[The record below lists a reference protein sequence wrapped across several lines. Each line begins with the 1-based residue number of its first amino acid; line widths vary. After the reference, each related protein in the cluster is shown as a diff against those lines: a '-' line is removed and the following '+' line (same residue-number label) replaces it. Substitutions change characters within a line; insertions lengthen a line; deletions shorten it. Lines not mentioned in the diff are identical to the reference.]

1 MITVLAENG
10 WLEWL
15 VGRSADRT
23 GTPRLEWAAMP
34 ESWGVFVLVAAI
46 VMVGAAVIWLYRR
59 EIDSCPR
66 HIKLILAGLRL
77 AVVLLFIA
85 LLLRPSV
92 FFQQVTEIKPKI
104 TLLRDV
110 SLSLARADRYR
121 NEEYAN
127 RLAALVGATPDELAE
142 GKIGRDQLVN
152 RVLMDREFLKAVR
165 AKGTLQVIDFGDG
178 TEAVAVLPALDSDPT
193 ADESNGEDKSEETSS
208 DAESE
213 SESGS
218 ESTAPSQDIAM
229 PPLKP
234 SGLGTDVWQALREA
248 LENPIRLAAIVI
260 VSDGQHNAS
269 EDPLEM
275 AERAGALGIPIFTIG
290 VGDPN
295 PPRNLAVDEI
305 FVRNQAYPDEPFEIE
320 SIVQINSLGGS
331 AEMPANIEVSL
342 VEQKLDPTTG
352 RIQSERIVE
361 NREIPVPERGGRVRV
376 DFQHTVREPGNY
388 NYVVRLPVLPNETRT
403 DDNQLTSS
411 TLEVVDQK
419 VRVLLISGV
428 PSWDYIQVQ
437 RLLQRDQTIALSCWL
452 QSMDQSRPQDGD
464 IPISRL
470 PRTIEELGQYNI
482 VMMMDPNPEE
492 FDAQWI
498 EMLKTFLRNK
508 AGGLLFMAGPQYTA
522 EFVTLNRLRGIRDI
536 LPVRLG
542 DTEFIDLNQTLATAE
557 TEVSGRML
565 LVSHNLDHPVLSFH
579 SDPAETARRW
589 NQMPGIYWSFP
600 AIAAK
605 PTARVLMEHGDRVNA
620 EGNQP
625 LMVDGRF
632 GAGTVLYMGFQ
643 GTWRWRPVGL
653 QAQFFDRFWIQV
665 TRYLVENRSLQGQ
678 RRGFIDTDQT
688 QYELGQR
695 IVFVSRLLDA
705 QFQPLNEPTVN
716 AVITDDQ
723 GRSQK
728 IQMQRVPNQEG
739 QYEGTWIA
747 QRTGTFQATVELPG
761 AGDSSDLVDPISFR
775 VVPPSAEASAF
786 WLNRKL
792 LQEIADRSGGR
803 YFELYEI
810 SELPDAMP
818 VRVERAE
825 YNSPPEPLWGL
836 NQTTLA
842 FFFLLPVA
850 LLATE
855 WTLRKWYRLM

>member
-15 VGRSADRT
+15 VGRSPDRT

-34 ESWGVFVLVAAI
+34 ESWGVFVLVVAIVAIGAAI
-46 VMVGAAVIWLYRR
+46 IWLYRR
-59 EIDSCPR
+59 EIESCPR

-77 AVVLLFIA
+77 AVVMLFVA

-104 TLLRDV
+104 TLLRDA
-110 SLSLARADRYR
+110 SLSLARADQYR
-121 NEEYAN
+121 DEAYAKQ
-127 RLAALVGATPDELAE
+127 LASMVGAAPDELAA
-142 GKIGRDQLVN
+142 GAVSRDQLVN
-152 RVLMDREFLKAVR
+152 RILMDRKFLEAVR
-165 AKGTLQVIDFGDG
+165 AKGTLQVVDFGDG
-178 TEAVAVLPALDSDPT
+178 TEAVAILPAIGSDLTTDDSNTNDSP
-193 ADESNGEDKSEETSS
+193 E
-208 DAESE
+208 DAEPDADNSNRE
-213 SESGS
+213 VEL
-218 ESTAPSQDIAM
+218 

-234 SGLGTDVWQALREA
+234 TGLATDVWQALREA

-275 AERAGALGIPIFTIG
+275 AERAGTLGIPIFTIG

-320 SIVQINSLGGS
+320 SIIQINSLGGS
-331 AEMPANIEVSL
+331 ADMPANIEVTL

-352 RIQSERIVE
+352 RVQSERIVE
-361 NREIPVPERGGRVRV
+361 AREIAVPDRGGRVRV

-403 DDNQLTSS
+403 DDNQQTSG

-452 QSMDQSRPQDGD
+452 QSMDQTRPQDGD

-482 VMMMDPNPEE
+482 VIMMDPNPEE
-492 FDAQWI
+492 FDAPWI

-589 NQMPGIYWSFP
+589 DQMPGIYWSFP

-678 RRGFIDTDQT
+678 RRGFVDTDQT

-695 IVFVSRLLDA
+695 IVFVSRLLNA
-705 QFQPLNEPTVN
+705 QFQPLNEPTVT

-792 LQEIADRSGGR
+792 LQEIADRSGGE

-810 SELPDAMP
+810 GKLPEALP

-825 YNSPPEPLWGL
+825 YNSPPEPLWAL
-836 NQTTLA
+836 NNTTLA

-850 LLATE
+850 LLAAE